1 MDDVRA
7 SGAVIA
13 KPAPAMVV
21 RQFAGSR
28 VERQLLARVFDWAW
42 QAGGRGAP
50 RVIASDDRDD
60 GCSSAEASLT
70 SFCHA
75 TLTEG
80 VVS

>member
-1 MDDVRA
+1 MDDVRV
-7 SGAVIA
+7 SGAALA
-13 KPAPAMVV
+13 KPALAMVV

-28 VERQLLARVFDWAW
+28 VERQLLARVFEWAW
-42 QAGGRGAP
+42 QAGGCGAP

-75 TLTEG
+75 TFTEG
-80 VVS
+80 VAP